1 MSKKKTKT
9 LTKTQNKV
17 VTNVLSGMGFQF
29 QVKRFGNVDYIN
41 ASEIAKYRPIGKPS
55 VNDYPAKFVIRD
67 FLSNGSTRD
76 YIVEWES
83 LHNPR
88 FKGVCTHTFNELKR
102 KDQNVIL
109 LTPTRLADMD
119 SKLVKVER
127 GRHGAVWFRH
137 NLALKL
143 AAYIDPGFDVY
154 ITGDY
159 IKLKLKSMNNVVLSS
174 ESREKLRKEAK
185 SAHYVLI
192 DAIEEYTKATY
203 TEYTETQL
211 RLAFADES
219 DMINLIVFGMTAAMW
234 RDYMLK
240 NPEVKGNLRDNATKE
255 QLYLIARLE
264 ELDAIYIQSGY
275 DIEDR
280 EEKLRK
286 IAEGFGT
293 TKQKLVPTKTESAKP
308 DRSELRARLAKNLYN
323 DIMRGEVQR
332 DNDGQFRDRNGFIRL
347 AWKM

>member
-9 LTKTQNKV
+9 LPKTQNKV
-17 VTNVLSGMGFQF
+17 VTNVMTGMGFQF

-41 ASEIAKYRPIGKPS
+41 ASEIAKYRPSDKPS
-55 VNDYPAKFVIRD
+55 ADKYPPKFMIRE
-67 FLSNGSTRD
+67 FLSNHAILN
-76 YIVEWES
+76 YIISWES
-83 LHNPR
+83 AHNPK
-88 FKGVCTHTFNELKR
+88 FKGEDILTFKR
-102 KDQNVIL
+102 EDRNDVTVI
-109 LTPTRLADMD
+109 TPTTLVNLN
-119 SKLVKVER
+119 SKLVMVER
-127 GRHGAVWFRH
+127 GRYGAIWFRH

-143 AAYIDPGFDVY
+143 AAYINPGFDVY
-154 ITGDY
+154 ITDDY
-159 IKLKLKSMNNVVLSS
+159 INLKLQDMNNAALSNL
-174 ESREKLRKEAK
+174 SREKLRKETK
-185 SAHYVLI
+185 SSHYVLI
-192 DAIEEYTKATY
+192 DAIEEWTRARYPGYDEA
-203 TEYTETQL
+203 QL
-211 RLAFADES
+211 RSFFADET